1 MASSSGTKR
10 GREEEEEEDDEPQIG
25 GDGLQENGSEEDGSE
40 GGRDERDGGDSESDD
55 SQDEEECFLTAC
67 AQGDMEEAKKLQ
79 TAGRADLSTGDAE
92 EGDTP
97 LGVACRFGHL
107 AMAQWLHECGAAPS

>member
-10 GREEEEEEDDEPQIG
+10 SREEEEDESQTG
-25 GDGLQENGSEEDGSE
+25 REGLQEDGSGDDDSE

-55 SQDEEECFLTAC
+55 SQEEEERFLTAC
-67 AQGDMEEAKKLQ
+67 AEGDMEEAKRLHA
-79 TAGRADLSTGDAE
+79 AGRADLSTGDAE

-107 AMAQWLHECGAAPS
+107 AIGARQF